1 MEAHIIS
8 IVRFM
13 VCFLSLSAAIVA
25 MLKADDNNA
34 MRRLSAVLA
43 AVLIYFNE
51 QIGSMAYLTVVST
64 LEAAAATASVGFII
78 AGLVVLMLLPF
89 ILVIL
94 KLVHS

>member
-13 VCFLSLSAAIVA
+13 VCSLSLVTAIVA
-25 MLKADDNNA
+25 MVKADDNNA

-51 QIGSMAYLTVVST
+51 QIGSMAYLTIGST
-64 LEAAAATASVGFII
+64 IEALVTSAGVGFVLILAATVMIFPIVF
-78 AGLVVLMLLPF
+78 LVRWLF
-89 ILVIL
+89 
-94 KLVHS
+94 H

>member
-13 VCFLSLSAAIVA
+13 VCFLSLSTAIVA

-51 QIGSMAYLTVVST
+51 QIGSMAYLTIGST
-64 LEAAAATASVGFII
+64 IEALITSAGVGFVLILAVTVMI
-78 AGLVVLMLLPF
+78 FPIVFLVRWLF
-89 ILVIL
+89 
-94 KLVHS
+94 H

>member
-1 MEAHIIS
+1 MEAHIIN

-13 VCFLSLSAAIVA
+13 VCFLSLSTAIVA

-51 QIGSMAYLTVVST
+51 QIGSMTYLTIGST
-64 LEAAAATASVGFII
+64 IEALIATAGVGFVLILTASVMIFPIVFLI
-78 AGLVVLMLLPF
+78 RWLF
-89 ILVIL
+89 R
-94 KLVHS
+94 

>member
-13 VCFLSLSAAIVA
+13 VCSLSLITAIVA
-25 MLKADDNNA
+25 MVKADDNNA

-51 QIGSMAYLTVVST
+51 QIGSMAYLTIGST
-64 LEAAAATASVGFII
+64 IEALITSAGVGFVLILAATVMIFPIVF
-78 AGLVVLMLLPF
+78 LVRWLF
-89 ILVIL
+89 
-94 KLVHS
+94 H

>member
-1 MEAHIIS
+1 MEAHIIN

-13 VCFLSLSAAIVA
+13 VCFLSLITAIIA

-51 QIGSMAYLTVVST
+51 QIGSMTYLTIGST
-64 LEAAAATASVGFII
+64 IEALITTAGVGFVLILAASVMILPIVF
-78 AGLVVLMLLPF
+78 LVRWF
-89 ILVIL
+89 F
-94 KLVHS
+94 H

>member
-13 VCFLSLSAAIVA
+13 VCSLSLITAIVA
-25 MLKADDNNA
+25 MLKANDNNA

-51 QIGSMAYLTVVST
+51 QIGSMAYLTIGST
-64 LEAAAATASVGFII
+64 IEAFMATAGVGFVITL
-78 AGLVVLMLLPF
+78 LVVAMMLPF
-89 ILVIL
+89 IFIIRWLTL
-94 KLVHS
+94 